1 MRRSLLLATAV
12 FASGCAAEQGQRQAT
27 TDSTYVTRLASQAQT
42 PAPFMDTSVVRSRPD
57 QVYIG
62 ANVRQSS
69 LDRTLPPEWRSRSVT
84 FVNARPQ
91 GFREVLAMVSNTTK
105 LPVSF
110 SAAVS
115 RQVAASAGQATADST
130 NTRPGLP
137 PPTLATGP
145 VPAGFSLSAAQ
156 AQAAS
161 SQPMAA
167 AAPSTDGALPVGRMN
182 VNFTGTLAQFL
193 DQVASNFGVSWSM
206 DGERIVFSSVT
217 TEVFDIPALPV
228 VLKLAT
234 QFSSQGPSISGGG
247 GASGGLSGGSGGSG
261 GGSNSDSVNSST
273 AVDLWKEINSALRS
287 IASQGNGGLDVSGS
301 TGTVTVTGSRD
312 TVQNVRRYVS
322 EINSRLSKQVVLSLA
337 VYSVSLQRQDQVSS
351 NVAPILQAGGLRVL
365 GATASQPF
373 TGAAAISGRAGPAI
387 GLVLDPTR
395 DPTNSLS
402 GSQAL
407 VEALSRA
414 GEVSVMNSQSITTM
428 NNIPVPFRD
437 VNTRGYAAQVS
448 TTTVATATAALP
460 QTSIIPGTVQT
471 GYSIRLT
478 PRINNDGTVLLEY
491 ALDLSELNGPQEGF
505 RTFSTGS
512 QTIQLPDVNSRNGV
526 GQARIPAG
534 STLVLTGLE
543 RTRVDSTRT
552 GPGTPNAFMFGGSR
566 GGGVR
571 RELIVI
577 TVTPEIIDFGSPRAS
592 R

>member
-27 TDSTYVTRLASQAQT
+27 TDSTYVTRLATQAQT
-42 PAPFMDTSVVRSRPD
+42 PAPFMDTSIVRSRPD

-69 LDRTLPPEWRSRSVT
+69 LDRTLPAEWRSRSVT

-130 NTRPGLP
+130 STRPGLA

-156 AQAAS
+156 ARAAGA
-161 SQPMAA
+161 QPMAA
-167 AAPSTDGALPVGRMN
+167 AAPSSEGSLPLGRMN
-182 VNFTGTLAQFL
+182 VNFTGTLSQFL

-234 QFSSQGPSISGGG
+234 QFSSQGPSLTGGG
-247 GASGGLSGGSGGSG
+247 GSTGGLSGGSGGS

-287 IASQGNGGLDVSGS
+287 IVTQGNGGLDVSGS

-365 GATASQPF
+365 GATAAQPF
-373 TGAAAISGRAGPAI
+373 TGTAAITGRAGPAI
-387 GLVLDPTR
+387 GLVLDATR
-395 DPTNSLS
+395 DPTNTLS

-414 GEVSVMNSQSITTM
+414 GEVSVVNSQSITTM

-448 TTTVATATAALP
+448 TTTVATAAAALP

-552 GPGTPNAFMFGGSR
+552 GPGTPNAFMLGGSR